1 MSFPI
6 VPMDKPV
13 RILIADDHPIFRE
26 GLRTLLGAEPG
37 FKVIGEASDG
47 QEALKLA
54 SQLKPDILLLDLAM
68 PQMPGM
74 ETLRELAGTATPVRT
89 ILLTA
94 AIESRQILEALQ
106 LGARAVVLKDS
117 ATQVLMKSIRAVMA
131 GQLWVGREQVSDLV
145 QTLRSLLPATTQ
157 QAQPV
162 TYGLTP
168 RELDI
173 VSAIVAGNTN
183 KDIAQQYS
191 ISEATVKHH
200 LTSIFDKLGVSNRL
214 ELALFALNK
223 NLVAKS

>member
-1 MSFPI
+1 
-6 VPMDKPV
+6 MDKPV

-145 QTLRSLLPATTQ
+145 QTLRGLMPAATQ
-157 QAQPV
+157 QPQPA

-173 VSAIVAGNTN
+173 VSAIVTGNTN
-183 KDIAQQYS
+183 KDISQQYS

-200 LTSIFDKLGVSNRL
+200 LTSIFNKLGVSNLL

-223 NLVAKS
+223 NLVPKS